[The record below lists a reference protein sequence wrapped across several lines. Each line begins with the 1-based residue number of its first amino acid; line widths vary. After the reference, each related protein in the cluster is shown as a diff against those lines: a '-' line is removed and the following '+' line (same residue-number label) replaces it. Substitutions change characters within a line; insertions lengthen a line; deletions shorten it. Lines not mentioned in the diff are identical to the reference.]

1 MRSSLCGC
9 FSAGCEW
16 AERLSCVARCR
27 VIWNSLLP
35 HGAGVNRSDAS
46 RVVQYCGLS
55 PTGES
60 TPEGLA
66 ARRQFHADRTGS
78 PRLGMPPERG
88 GPTVFHSARARR
100 LAGLEAWPG
109 GLTEAPPH
117 GRLPGAA
124 RQYLAIMASGPRVE
138 LLKTVKVPTLVLHGE
153 DDPLLPVECGRDV
166 AALVPGAKIETFPGW
181 GHDVP
186 KEMVPKLVQSI
197 TAFCKAA

>member
-1 MRSSLCGC
+1 MDSWLESMPADVDGQKPWSEEDLLAMGPVPVPGNAGDVYAPSPPTLSLCRVTER
-9 FSAGCEW
+9 S
-16 AERLSCVARCR
+16 ERLSCVTRSR

-55 PTGES
+55 PAGES

-66 ARRQFHADRTGS
+66 ARRQFHANRTGS
-78 PRLGMPPERG
+78 PRLGMPPEGG

-109 GLTEAPPH
+109 GLAEAPPH

-124 RQYLAIMASGPRVE
+124 TYRAPAGFEPGPR
-138 LLKTVKVPTLVLHGE
+138 L
-153 DDPLLPVECGRDV
+153 
-166 AALVPGAKIETFPGW
+166 
-181 GHDVP
+181 
-186 KEMVPKLVQSI
+186 
-197 TAFCKAA
+197 